1 MANPHL
7 TLPSQPS
14 ASIVASPWI
23 ERYGHLLRPGSRVLD
38 VACGSG
44 RHMRWLHDHGLQA
57 LGVDRDAQAGV
68 DLQALG
74 LEFLLADLEQ
84 EPWPFAPQSM
94 DAVLV
99 THYLWRPLWSD
110 LKAVLKP
117 HGLLIYETF
126 SSGHEALGRPKNPDF
141 LLRPG
146 ELLEVFADFH
156 IIAFEEGLE
165 PHPPRLLQRLVAQKP
180 MSFTERP
187 ATALRSLE

>member
-1 MANPHL
+1 MANPHT
-7 TLPSQPS
+7 TLNHRPS
-14 ASIVASPWI
+14 APVAASPWL
-23 ERYGHLLRPGSRVLD
+23 ERYGHLLQPGSRVLD

-44 RHMRWLHDHGLQA
+44 RHMKWLHERGLQA
-57 LGVDRDAQAGV
+57 LGVDRDAQAV
-68 DLQALG
+68 AALKGEG
-74 LEFLLADLEQ
+74 LECLVADLEQ

-117 HGLLIYETF
+117 HGWLIFETF
-126 SSGHEALGRPKNPDF
+126 SSGQEALGRPKNPDF

-165 PHPPRLLQRLVAQKP
+165 PHPPRVLQRLVAQKP
-180 MSFTERP
+180 ISFTQRP
-187 ATALRSLE
+187 ATPLRSLE

>member
-1 MANPHL
+1 MA
-7 TLPSQPS
+7 
-14 ASIVASPWI
+14 ASPWL

-44 RHMRWLHDHGLQA
+44 RHMRWLHEQGLQA
-57 LGVDRDAQAGV
+57 LGVDRDGEAGAA
-68 DLQALG
+68 LQALG
-74 LEFLLADLEQ
+74 LEFLQADLER
-84 EPWPFAPQSM
+84 EPWPFAPQSV

-99 THYLWRPLWSD
+99 THYLWRPLWRD

-126 SSGHEALGRPKNPDF
+126 TSGHEALGRPKNPDF

-156 IIAFEEGLE
+156 LIAFEEGLE

-180 MSFTERP
+180 NSFTQRP
-187 ATALRSLE
+187 ATPLRSLE